1 MDIPMQSPLPLGSER
16 HLLRLEAEEHANEWL
31 YKVLDIG
38 QAMLQSGAEV
48 SRVED
53 SLRRLCLAYGA
64 ERADV
69 FTITSN
75 IMVTVY
81 SHEYGALTQ
90 IRRVAGQ
97 QYDLHRLELLNLLCR
112 RICAERL
119 SVEETERALDA
130 IRDEP
135 QYSFPVQLLTYALIS
150 ASFSLFFGGS
160 ALDAA
165 ASGAVGVVLKFLD
178 RAIRRTETNA
188 FLSALLCSCLG
199 GLLAALMVRAGLGEN
214 VDMISIGNVMLLIPG
229 IALTNSLRDMF
240 SGNTISGLMRFIEAV
255 LLALVIACGFA
266 LVAGLL

>member
-1 MDIPMQSPLPLGSER
+1 MDIQSSLPSPSREE
-16 HLLRLEAEEHANEWL
+16 HLARLEAEEQANERL

-53 SLRRLCLAYGA
+53 SLRRICLAYGA

-75 IMVTVY
+75 IMVTMY
-81 SHEYGALTQ
+81 SRQYGALTQ

-119 SVEETERALDA
+119 TLEETERALDA

-135 QYSFPVQLLTYALIS
+135 QYSFPVQLLTFALIS

-160 ALDAA
+160 ALDA
-165 ASGAVGVVLKFLD
+165 
-178 RAIRRTETNA
+178 

-199 GLLAALMVRAGLGEN
+199 GLLAALSVRIGLGRN
-214 VDMISIGNVMLLIPG
+214 VDMISIGNIMLLIPG

>member
-1 MDIPMQSPLPLGSER
+1 MDIQSSLPSPSQEE
-16 HLLRLEAEEHANEWL
+16 HLARLEAEEQANERL

-53 SLRRLCLAYGA
+53 SLRRICLAYGA

-75 IMVTVY
+75 IMVTMY
-81 SHEYGALTQ
+81 SRQYGALTQ

-119 SVEETERALDA
+119 TLEETERALDA

-135 QYSFPVQLLTYALIS
+135 QYSFPVQLLTFALIS

-160 ALDAA
+160 AQDAA
-165 ASGAVGVVLKFLD
+165 ASGGIGAVLKVMD
-178 RAIRRTETNA
+178 QAIRRTEANA

-199 GLLAALMVRAGLGEN
+199 GLLAALSVRIGLGRN
-214 VDMISIGNVMLLIPG
+214 VDMISIGNIMLLIPG

>member
-1 MDIPMQSPLPLGSER
+1 MEAINQCTSPDDARCLARLAETER
-16 HLLRLEAEEHANEWL
+16 ANEYL
-31 YKVLDIG
+31 YRILDIG

-53 SLRRLCLAYGA
+53 SIGRLCIAFGA

-69 FTITSN
+69 FTITSS
-75 IMVTVY
+75 IMVTIY
-81 SHEYGALTQ
+81 SHSFGALTQ
-90 IRRVAGQ
+90 TRRVAGQ

-112 RICAERL
+112 RICAEHL
-119 SVEETERALDA
+119 SLEDTERALDA
-130 IRDEP
+130 IQSEP
-135 QYSFPVQLLTYALIS
+135 QYSFGVQLLTYALIS
-150 ASFSLFFGGS
+150 SSFSLFFGGS

-165 ASGAVGVVLKFLD
+165 ASGVIGVVLKYLD
-178 RAIRRTETNA
+178 RVIRRTEANA

-199 GLLAALMVRAGLGEN
+199 GLLAALAVRAGLGEN
-214 VDMISIGNVMLLIPG
+214 VDMISIGNIMLLIPG

>member
-1 MDIPMQSPLPLGSER
+1 M
-16 HLLRLEAEEHANEWL
+16 
-31 YKVLDIG
+31 
-38 QAMLQSGAEV
+38 
-48 SRVED
+48 
-53 SLRRLCLAYGA
+53 
-64 ERADV
+64 

-75 IMVTVY
+75 IMVTMY
-81 SHEYGALTQ
+81 SRQYGALTQ

-119 SVEETERALDA
+119 TLEETERALDA

-135 QYSFPVQLLTYALIS
+135 QYSFPVQLLTFALIS

-165 ASGAVGVVLKFLD
+165 ASGVIGAVLKVMD
-178 RAIRRTETNA
+178 QAIRRTEANA

-199 GLLAALMVRAGLGEN
+199 GLLAALSVRIGLGRN
-214 VDMISIGNVMLLIPG
+214 VDMISIGNIMLLIPG

>member
-1 MDIPMQSPLPLGSER
+1 MDIQSSLPSPSREE
-16 HLLRLEAEEHANEWL
+16 HLARLEAEEQANERL

-53 SLRRLCLAYGA
+53 SLRRICLAYGA

-75 IMVTVY
+75 IMVTMY
-81 SHEYGALTQ
+81 SRQYGALTQ

-119 SVEETERALDA
+119 TLEETERALDA

-135 QYSFPVQLLTYALIS
+135 QYSFPV
-150 ASFSLFFGGS
+150 
-160 ALDAA
+160 
-165 ASGAVGVVLKFLD
+165 
-178 RAIRRTETNA
+178 
-188 FLSALLCSCLG
+188 
-199 GLLAALMVRAGLGEN
+199 
-214 VDMISIGNVMLLIPG
+214 
-229 IALTNSLRDMF
+229 
-240 SGNTISGLMRFIEAV
+240 
-255 LLALVIACGFA
+255 
-266 LVAGLL
+266 